1 MVPYRIRKDR
11 IEVALVTTS
20 SGNGWVVPKGS
31 LNEGEQ
37 PRAAAVREAEEEAGL
52 LGVLARQPLGRYV
65 YANGN
70 ALCEVD
76 VYLMRVTEVL
86 DRWPRRISGSVA
98 GCACPMPKA
107 ACAKSCQV
115 YPRGRDAG
123 RSRRVRTRDLVS
135 AELPQALNACGAS
148 APSTEVSFVIPPTNL
163 PSLVGTWAGTIT
175 NHTPALRVG

>member
-86 DRWPRRISGSVA
+86 DRVAEEDIRERRWMRLSDAESCLREELRRFIRAVETLVDPAASGRATS
-98 GCACPMPKA
+98 
-107 ACAKSCQV
+107 
-115 YPRGRDAG
+115 
-123 RSRRVRTRDLVS
+123 
-135 AELPQALNACGAS
+135 
-148 APSTEVSFVIPPTNL
+148 
-163 PSLVGTWAGTIT
+163 
-175 NHTPALRVG
+175 